1 MTQNDG
7 GDIEALLREF
17 PSLARLE
24 DGRVRCALTGHVM
37 APRFEAVQPYVRG
50 KKYAAALAKDK
61 HMESLKEFEPHIVR
75 SKYHPDKLFCRI
87 TGRLVQAKESAVVQ
101 HSTGKRFERGIE
113 LLTSGE
119 GKLLDERP
127 PEELLA
133 ERERSE
139 EARKVASEAKRRA
152 AAEAAAARKRE
163 AKVPDED
170 DESEEKIDPKVAA
183 ERERIRVNGGF
194 SKEMGCWVPP
204 AHVLESESESDES
217 ESESE
222 SGSDAEFDEFR
233 EGSDSEDDVL
243 NPEVRMPNLAKI
255 MNRVKKSGKKSRDAP
270 VAVAEGKQRGEVT
283 AGGGD
288 AFDWTQSSGDERAGV
303 GGKKVTHK
311 AATSAGVKR
320 SAEGGVKRGK
330 KASSKPAVRRRT

>member
-1 MTQNDG
+1 
-7 GDIEALLREF
+7 
-17 PSLARLE
+17 
-24 DGRVRCALTGHVM
+24 
-37 APRFEAVQPYVRG
+37 
-50 KKYAAALAKDK
+50 
-61 HMESLKEFEPHIVR
+61 MESLKEFEPHIVR

-139 EARKVASEAKRRA
+139 KARKVASEAKRRA

-183 ERERIRVNGGF
+183 ERERIRINGGF

-204 AHVLESESESDES
+204 RTCSSPSPSPTRVSLRA
-217 ESESE
+217 
-222 SGSDAEFDEFR
+222 
-233 EGSDSEDDVL
+233 
-243 NPEVRMPNLAKI
+243 NPGPTPSL
-255 MNRVKKSGKKSRDAP
+255 
-270 VAVAEGKQRGEVT
+270 T
-283 AGGGD
+283 
-288 AFDWTQSSGDERAGV
+288 SSGRAP
-303 GGKKVTHK
+303 T
-311 AATSAGVKR
+311 
-320 SAEGGVKRGK
+320 
-330 KASSKPAVRRRT
+330 RRTMYSIRR

>member
-1 MTQNDG
+1 M
-7 GDIEALLREF
+7 
-17 PSLARLE
+17 
-24 DGRVRCALTGHVM
+24 
-37 APRFEAVQPYVRG
+37 
-50 KKYAAALAKDK
+50 
-61 HMESLKEFEPHIVR
+61 
-75 SKYHPDKLFCRI
+75 
-87 TGRLVQAKESAVVQ
+87 
-101 HSTGKRFERGIE
+101 
-113 LLTSGE
+113 
-119 GKLLDERP
+119 
-127 PEELLA
+127 
-133 ERERSE
+133 
-139 EARKVASEAKRRA
+139 
-152 AAEAAAARKRE
+152 
-163 AKVPDED
+163 
-170 DESEEKIDPKVAA
+170 AA
-183 ERERIRVNGGF
+183 ERERIRINGGF

-222 SGSDAEFDEFR
+222 SGSNAEFDEFQ

-255 MNRVKKSGKKSRDAP
+255 TNRVKNSVKKSRDAP
-270 VAVAEGKQRGEVT
+270 VVVAEGKQRGEVT

-288 AFDWTQSSGDERAGV
+288 AFDWTQSSGDERA

>member
-37 APRFEAVQPYVRG
+37 APRVEAVQPYVRG

-139 EARKVASEAKRRA
+139 KARKVASEAKRRA
-152 AAEAAAARKRE
+152 AAEAAAARKRM

-170 DESEEKIDPKVAA
+170 DESEEKLDPKVAA
-183 ERERIRVNGGF
+183 ERERIRINGGF

-222 SGSDAEFDEFR
+222 SGSDAEFDEFQ

-255 MNRVKKSGKKSRDAP
+255 TNRVKNSVKKSRDAP
-270 VAVAEGKQRGEVT
+270 VVVAEGKQRGEVT

-288 AFDWTQSSGDERAGV
+288 AFDWTQSSGDERA